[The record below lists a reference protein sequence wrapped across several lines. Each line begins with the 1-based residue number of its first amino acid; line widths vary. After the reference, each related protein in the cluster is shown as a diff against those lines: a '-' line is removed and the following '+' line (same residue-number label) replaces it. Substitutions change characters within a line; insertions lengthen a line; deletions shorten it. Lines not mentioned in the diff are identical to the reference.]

1 MSATIALIMTC
12 FNRQR
17 YLALAIESILAQTYP
32 QWELEIWDDCSID
45 NSLEIARS
53 YAAIDSRI
61 KTVPLPSNIGHA
73 PILAAS
79 TSKGTTP
86 YLGWVDSDDLLAPT
100 ALAETIAILEAQ
112 PEIGMVYSQQMLID
126 EEGRELGLPKN
137 SQVPYHHNRLLS
149 DFLCHHF
156 RLVRRTVL
164 DAVGGVDPSCF
175 SAEDYDLALKI
186 SEVTKIK
193 QLWQPLYYYRI
204 HPQSVSAEHRGRQ
217 SQQAAAAV
225 RQALVRRGLDDVYW
239 LDDRNG
245 FNLRLIADAPPA
257 ELTKADAEIVP

>member
-1 MSATIALIMTC
+1 MTC

-17 YLALAIESILAQTYP
+17 YLALAIESIIAQTYSH
-32 QWELEIWDDCSID
+32 WELEIWDDCSTD

-53 YAAIDSRI
+53 YAAIDRRI
-61 KTVPLPSNIGHA
+61 KTVPLPANIGHA

-112 PEIGMVYSQQMLID
+112 PEVGMVYTQQMLID
-126 EEGRELGLPKN
+126 EEGRELGLSKN
-137 SQVPYHHNRLLS
+137 SLVPYHHNRLLT

-156 RLVRRTVL
+156 RLIRRTVF
-164 DAVGGVDPSCF
+164 DSVGGVDPTCF
-175 SAEDYDLALKI
+175 SGENYDLALKI
-186 SEVTKIK
+186 SEVTKVW

-204 HPQSVSAEHRGRQ
+204 HPQSVSAEHRDRQ
-217 SQQAAAAV
+217 FQCAAEAV
-225 RQALVRRGLDDVYW
+225 RQALARRGLDDTYW
-239 LDDRNG
+239 LDTSQG
-245 FNLRLIADAPPA
+245 FSLKPIAVD
-257 ELTKADAEIVP
+257 